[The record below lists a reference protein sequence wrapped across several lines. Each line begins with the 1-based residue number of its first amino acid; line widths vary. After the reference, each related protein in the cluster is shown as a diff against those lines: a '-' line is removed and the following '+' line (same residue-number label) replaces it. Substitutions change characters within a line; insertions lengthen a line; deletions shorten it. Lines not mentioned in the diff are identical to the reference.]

1 MRFGKT
7 SFLYLWFSVPVVFC
21 ICALLYL
28 YSSVPVLFC
37 TCTLLYL
44 YSSVPVLFC
53 TCALLYLYSSVP
65 VLFCTCTPV
74 LFCACAI
81 FQLYIHDRFF
91 LQLSR
96 KKIKIRSGYR
106 FLKFVIGTHFY
117 SETGSIPI
125 GFQDLNFLQNNFFE
139 PKPDSLYP
147 ILILLLKAFVLL
159 DFLLPP

>member
-1 MRFGKT
+1 MAAKQKRGFSETTEPAAPMRFGKT

-37 TCTLLYL
+37 
-44 YSSVPVLFC
+44 
-53 TCALLYLYSSVP
+53 
-65 VLFCTCTPV
+65 
-74 LFCACAI
+74 ACAI

-96 KKIKIRSGYR
+96 KRTKIRSGYR